1 MFVMRGPN
9 VAVDK
14 EHNLSIVGDFDRKLC
29 ILKRHHD
36 ILYVG
41 SQHDC
46 EYIAQWAVASERGI
60 HVPLYLDLFGALCG
74 KDEIAARTVSYDET
88 ARGYIVY
95 GASNGVASISGDS
108 CSALAQLFQNYS
120 NYAQEAD
127 SGKYTIT
134 VRNKQSGERLT
145 VSYTHGVQVSYSRRR
160 FQKNLS
166 RYGTTT
172 REECRVNA

>member
-29 ILKRHHD
+29 MLKRQHD

-60 HVPLYLDLFGALCG
+60 HVPLYLDTSGVLCG
-74 KDEIAARTVSYDET
+74 KDKVAACTVSYDE
-88 ARGYIVY
+88 AAQSYKVY
-95 GASNGVASISGDS
+95 GSCNRVALAAEDS
-108 CSALAQLFQNYS
+108 CSVLAQLFQNYS

-127 SGKYTIT
+127 SDKYTVT

-145 VSYTHGVQVSYSRRR
+145 VCYTHGVQVSYSGRR

-166 RYGTTT
+166 RYGTPI
-172 REECRVNA
+172 REECTANA